1 MQNFNIS
8 ALQMAFILLIF
19 IHPLLFQI
27 LKTYIMKLAL
37 FLCTLVLS
45 LHGWCASVTPSQR
58 TAHTVIPGHETV
70 VNGKHKEETNSPL
83 LLDKMKAAMIG
94 LGLLTYLTVVFWWA
108 ITAKNSLDK
117 ILKNV
122 LQDIGRYPS

>member
-1 MQNFNIS
+1 
-8 ALQMAFILLIF
+8 MAFILLIF
-19 IHPLLFQI
+19 INLLLFQI

-37 FLCTLVLS
+37 FLCALVLS
-45 LHGWCASVTPSQR
+45 LQGRCASVTPSLH
-58 TAHTVIPGHETV
+58 TARAITPDHETV
-70 VNGKHKEETNSPL
+70 ENGKLKEETNSPL

-94 LGLLTYLTVVFWWA
+94 WGLLTYLTVIFWWA

-122 LQDIGRYPS
+122 LQDIDRYP